1 MPLYSAFAGR
11 STRRRQ
17 RERVAMPDHML
28 ADFSAAR
35 EDERGGR
42 GALTVMAEPDLN
54 RGEAGFASAEGRS
67 NQRPRKIIHVDMDA
81 FYASVE
87 QRDDPGLRGKPV
99 AVGGSRERGVVAAA
113 SYEARK
119 FGVRSAMPSV
129 TARRKCPDLIFV
141 KPRFDVY
148 REVSLQVRA
157 IFAEHTAIVEPL
169 SLDEAYLDVTESL
182 QGIVSATE
190 IAEQIRAKIRA
201 ETQLTASAGVS
212 YNKFLA
218 KLASDYRK
226 PDGLFVITP
235 AMGPT
240 FVEALPVERFH
251 GVGPATAA
259 KMKELGIFT
268 ALDLRAKGE
277 AFLLKHFGKAGPHF
291 YCICR
296 GIDPRPVLPNRIRKS
311 VGAENTFSRDL
322 TSLDEMRAELN
333 PLVDKVW
340 AYCDSTG
347 VRGRK
352 VTLKVKFADFQIITR
367 SRSRFAPISD
377 RSTLASISAELLAAQ
392 FPMRKGVRLIGVS
405 LSSLCADAPDVD
417 TQMTLAL

>member
-1 MPLYSAFAGR
+1 
-11 STRRRQ
+11 
-17 RERVAMPDHML
+17 
-28 ADFSAAR
+28 
-35 EDERGGR
+35 
-42 GALTVMAEPDLN
+42 MAEPGLN
-54 RGEAGFASAEGRS
+54 RGEGFGLAERRS
-67 NQRPRKIIHVDMDA
+67 DLEFQQGCPRKIIHVDMDA

-87 QRDDPGLRGKPV
+87 QRDNPGLRGKPV
-99 AVGGSRERGVVAAA
+99 AVGGSRARGVVAAA

-148 REVSLQVRA
+148 KEVSLQVRA
-157 IFAEHTAIVEPL
+157 IFAEHTAIIEPL
-169 SLDEAYLDVTESL
+169 SLDEAYLDVTENL
-182 QGIVSATE
+182 QGITSATE
-190 IAEQIRAKIRA
+190 IAERIKAQIRA

-235 AMGPT
+235 AMGPS

-259 KMKELGIFT
+259 KMKKLGIFSG
-268 ALDLRAKGE
+268 LDLRAKDEG
-277 AFLLKHFGKAGPHF
+277 FLLKNFGKAGGHF

-296 GIDPRPVLPNRIRKS
+296 GIDHRPVLANRVRKS
-311 VGAENTFSRDL
+311 VAAENTFARDL
-322 TSLDEMRAELN
+322 MSLEDMKAELG

-340 AYCDSTG
+340 HYCG
-347 VRGRK
+347 VARGSVPDAQRGSSHRR
-352 VTLKVKFADFQIITR
+352 VALFAVGRYGGRRHANGFGVVSGPHR
-367 SRSRFAPISD
+367 RALRVV
-377 RSTLASISAELLAAQ
+377 AEAA
-392 FPMRKGVRLIGVS
+392 
-405 LSSLCADAPDVD
+405 AVD
-417 TQMTLAL
+417 TPSCQ